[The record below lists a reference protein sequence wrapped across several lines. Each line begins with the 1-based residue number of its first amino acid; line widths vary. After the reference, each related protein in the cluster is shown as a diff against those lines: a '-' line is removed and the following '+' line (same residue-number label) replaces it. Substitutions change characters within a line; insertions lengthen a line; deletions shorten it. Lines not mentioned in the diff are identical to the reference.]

1 MIEFVVAVLGGF
13 AAHQADRVVVNFPR
27 EWEYI
32 TRYIVGGL
40 TVILFFALFLVRLN
54 RSAWRD
60 GMLAI
65 IGAFGGVGLGVSL
78 ARLYFAL
85 LAEVNK

>member
-1 MIEFVVAVLGGF
+1 MIEFLVAVLGGI
-13 AAHQADRVVVNFPR
+13 AAHQADRVVEKFPH

-32 TRYIVGGL
+32 TRYIIGGL
-40 TVILFFALFLVRLN
+40 TVILFFALFLARLN

-65 IGAFGGVGLGVSL
+65 VGSFGGVGLGVSL
-78 ARLYFAL
+78 ARLYSAL
-85 LAEVNK
+85 LIEVD